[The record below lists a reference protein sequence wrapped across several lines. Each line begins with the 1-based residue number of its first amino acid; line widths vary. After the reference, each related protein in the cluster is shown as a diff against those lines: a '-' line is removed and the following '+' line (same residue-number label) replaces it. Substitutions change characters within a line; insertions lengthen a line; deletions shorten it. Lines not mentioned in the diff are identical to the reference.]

1 MSFDKNKEASD
12 RGVFSGLRDLIRRF
26 RSDRSGNYLIIMA
39 IATPAMV
46 GAAGLG
52 TEEGVWLYQHHKAQS
67 AADAAAISAATAY
80 GVSTTSDLT
89 TNARSV
95 AAQYG
100 FANGS
105 AFNNISVAV
114 NRPPTSGTHKTNTSA
129 VEVIVN
135 EYQPRM
141 LSAIFGG
148 GNVHIQARAVALSAA
163 GVGCVLSLDKTASG
177 AQSVQGTPAL
187 TLNGCSDFDNSSSP
201 TALSLGGSAT
211 MTAMSVAV
219 VGNIYGASHITATKG
234 IMTGVSSAT
243 DPYAARSYPS
253 YSGCNYNSASEK
265 GKVTLSPGVYC
276 NGLTINASAN
286 VTFSP
291 GTYYFDRGTFSV
303 NGNATMSGTHV
314 TFVFTSSTG
323 SNYATFSINGGATV
337 YLTAPNSGALSGLVV
352 FGDRNIPVGTSFSL
366 GGGANQSFVGAVYL
380 PTANVSYY
388 GGAGATGSTASPCIQ
403 LIGDTITFVGN
414 SSLQVNCSGY
424 GTSTIGIQTAGLA
437 E

>member
-1 MSFDKNKEASD
+1 MGFGESGRTSD
-12 RGVFSGLRDLIRRF
+12 RGVLLRLRNLARRF
-26 RSDRSGNYLIIMA
+26 GRDESGNYLIIMA
-39 IATPAMV
+39 VVMPVLV

-52 TEEGVWLYQHHKAQS
+52 TEEGYWLYIHHKEQS

-80 GVSTTSDLT
+80 GVSSSSDIT
-89 TNARSV
+89 TNARSI

-105 AFNNISVAV
+105 AFNNIAVTV
-114 NRPPTSGTHKTNTSA
+114 NRPPATGPYKSNSSA

-141 LSAIFGG
+141 LSGLFGR
-148 GNVHIQARAVALSAA
+148 GNVRIYSRSVALSAA

-177 AQSVQGTPAL
+177 AQSVQGNPAL
-187 TLNGCSDFDNSSSP
+187 TFNGCSDFDNSSSS
-201 TALSLGGSAT
+201 TAMSLGGSAT

-219 VGNIYGASHITATKG
+219 VGNISGASHITATKG
-234 IMTGVSSAT
+234 ILTGVSSAT

-253 YSGCNYNSASEK
+253 YSGCNYNSVTEK

-276 NGLTINASAN
+276 NGMTINASAN

-291 GTYYFDRGTFSV
+291 GTYYFDRGTLSV
-303 NGNATMSGTHV
+303 NGNATVSGTHV

-323 SNYATFSINGGATV
+323 SNYATFNINGGATV
-337 YLTAPNSGALSGLVV
+337 YLTAPVSGTLSGIVL
-352 FGDRNIPVGTSFSL
+352 FGDRNMPVGTSFGL

-380 PTANVSYY
+380 PKANVSFY
-388 GGAGATGSTASPCIQ
+388 GGAGATGSTASPCVQ